1 MAAGDPVNRREFL
14 AATGATLLTTAC
26 RNTTPPLPPG
36 DLLGQDATLGHK
48 LRDGSMPPPTQELRV
63 PVLIAG
69 GGIAGLSAAWW
80 LQRNG
85 FSDFLLLEGERE
97 AGGNSRSG
105 KNAVSAYPWA
115 AHYLPIPGPE
125 AEYTRLLLAE
135 LGVIK
140 GDPRAEKPEYEE
152 RYLCAA
158 PAERLFIHGR
168 WQEGLTPQ
176 HGVPSS
182 ERAEFARFD
191 ELIRGW
197 RARKGRDGKRAFAL
211 PMALSSSDPDI
222 LALDRISMYDWL
234 ISHNLTSPAVHW
246 YTNYACRDDY
256 GTNHKEAS
264 AWAGLHYF
272 CARTGE
278 AANTEHETVLTWP
291 EGNGWLAARLQEKV
305 APRVRT
311 GHWVWRIGTDNGHAW
326 ADVYLAQENRSVR
339 YHTERLIWAGPMFQ
353 LPYVWPDA
361 PESIRHSARAFTYA
375 PWLVANL
382 TLSAHP
388 ASDGGAE
395 MAWDNVLYNSP
406 GLGYI
411 NATHQ
416 NLQVRKGQTVFTY
429 YRALSDRP
437 PATVCADLLAANHAS
452 LTRQVMADLKPAH
465 ADLAQLVTRCD
476 IWRWGHAMTR
486 PTVEFVHGAARQ
498 RLANSGKGPILLA
511 HADLSG
517 LSIFEEAQY
526 RGVTA
531 ARAVLAKI

>member
-1 MAAGDPVNRREFL
+1 MNRREFL
-14 AATGATLLTTAC
+14 AATGATLLATAC
-26 RNTTPPLPPG
+26 RNTAPPLPPG
-36 DLLGQDATLGHK
+36 ELLGQDATLGHK
-48 LRDGSMPPPTQELRV
+48 LRDGSMPPPTEEKRV

-115 AHYLPIPGPE
+115 AHYLPIPGVE

-140 GDPRAEKPEYEE
+140 GDPRAPKPEYEE

-211 PMALSSSDPDI
+211 PMALSSRDPDI
-222 LALDRISMYDWL
+222 LALDRISMHDWL
-234 ISHNLTSPAVHW
+234 MSHNLKSPAVHW
-246 YTNYACRDDY
+246 YANYACRDDY

-278 AANTEHETVLTWP
+278 ASNAEHETVLTWP
-291 EGNGWLAARLQEKV
+291 EGNGWLATRLQEKV
-305 APRVRT
+305 APHIRT
-311 GHWVWRIGTDNGHAW
+311 GHWVWRIGTDNGRAW

-339 YHTERLIWAGPMFQ
+339 YHAERLIWAGPMFL
-353 LPYVWPDA
+353 LPYVWTDA
-361 PESIRHSARAFTYA
+361 PEAVRHSARAFTHA
-375 PWLVANL
+375 PWLIANL

-416 NLQVRKGQTVFTY
+416 NLQVRKGPTVFTY

-437 PATVCADLLAANHAS
+437 PSAARADLLAADYTS
-452 LTRQVMADLKPAH
+452 LARQVMADLTPAH
-465 ADLAQLVTRCD
+465 ADLPQLVTRCD
-476 IWRWGHAMTR
+476 IWRWGHAMVR
-486 PTVEFVHGAARQ
+486 PTVGFVHGAARQ
-498 RLANSGKGPILLA
+498 QLASAGKAPILLA

-526 RGVTA
+526 RGVMA
-531 ARAVLAKI
+531 AQAVLRRG